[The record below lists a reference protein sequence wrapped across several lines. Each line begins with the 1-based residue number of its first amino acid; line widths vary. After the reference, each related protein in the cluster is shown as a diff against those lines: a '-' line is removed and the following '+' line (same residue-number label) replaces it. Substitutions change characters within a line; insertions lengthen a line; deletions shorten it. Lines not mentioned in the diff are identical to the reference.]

1 MLGTFYYLQKFL
13 RLSVIVSFNLPICS
27 LKNEDDGP
35 VASFSNRDRLGI
47 IFCQITTFI
56 TVRMAFCFWILN
68 PLIDIF

>member
-47 IFCQITTFI
+47 LFTSNHNIHNNLYGLLFLDSEPFN
-56 TVRMAFCFWILN
+56 R
-68 PLIDIF
+68 